1 MGMRIGFLAMALLLA
16 PTLGWAEEPR
26 VLEGQFRLNFA
37 QRNCVRPPCPPGNW
51 VILQDEARFHA
62 TRLVIDPATPA
73 PVQAAIA
80 RASSGFNPSA
90 VEGRIRIED
99 GVATILARRFTPI
112 SRR

>member
-1 MGMRIGFLAMALLLA
+1 MGMKIGFLAMALLLA
-16 PTLGWAEEPR
+16 PAPGRAADPT

-37 QRNCVRPPCPPGNW
+37 QPNCVRAPCPPGRW
-51 VILQDEARFHA
+51 VILQDKARFHA
-62 TRLVIDPATPA
+62 ARLVIDPATPA

-80 RASSGFNPSA
+80 RASGFNPSA